1 MASDG
6 AADSRRPVLPAANTV
21 ITISLFINQMSAFF
35 IQKYIFKTKCS
46 LWKVLG
52 KCTTYI
58 ACACQEGQEG
68 FKMSANL
75 YQICPF
81 DEAYHRPEDAIFRCF
96 VSLEVTLHFFYVF
109 RSVCVSCWWPGDGG
123 GNNCVTYLSTL
134 LHRPTLR
141 LTYLP
146 TLFLLSLANFARI
159 SYATSSCTSA
169 NILILILGPVYMSV

>member
-1 MASDG
+1 M
-6 AADSRRPVLPAANTV
+6 RTR
-21 ITISLFINQMSAFF
+21 
-35 IQKYIFKTKCS
+35 
-46 LWKVLG
+46 
-52 KCTTYI
+52 
-58 ACACQEGQEG
+58 EGTEGG
-68 FKMSANL
+68 FKMAANL
-75 YQICPF
+75 YQMCPF
-81 DEAYHRPEDAIFRCF
+81 DEACHRPGDAIFRCF
-96 VSLEVTLHFFYVF
+96 VSLEVTFYISFMFF

-169 NILILILGPVYMSV
+169 NILILILGPVCLSV